1 VKALIDEKLN
11 NYMHQFIEKI
21 CNDVGP
27 RESGTEQELQAGD
40 IIEQEFKQ
48 FCNETHQEEY
58 VSSPHAFLGGIR
70 YGALI
75 VCVSIILYWMSLLID
90 LNLILLAEEY
100 SGIFLLIAIILIIFT
115 ISYFILEVMK
125 YYETYDFMFPKRTS
139 RNVIGTIE
147 PKGEIKHSII
157 FSAHHDSAFEFN
169 TFYYLKRFGQIIIN
183 VGYIAVGITLIG
195 ILIKFIFF
203 LLKIELSLLFFVF
216 GIIFIC
222 FLPIVL
228 VYVLFHSYKPV
239 LGAFDNLSGV
249 SIVLGIGKYLHEHK
263 DDDKIYPKHTKIHLI
278 SFAGEEAGLRGAKR
292 YVKAHYEE
300 LKNDKTIIVNMDGI
314 AKKNTF
320 VILDKEPG
328 IGTKHDPMIYEPI
341 YEIAKEINPK
351 AKIAS
356 LSFGATDA
364 AAFSKKNIPAASL
377 GGLDLGSELAP
388 YYHTRFD
395 TPDVIEKEALG
406 QMTELCLRYL
416 IKLDNE

>member
-1 VKALIDEKLN
+1 MLE
-11 NYMHQFIEKI
+11 FIKKI
-21 CNDVGP
+21 CKDVGP

-40 IIEQEFKQ
+40 LIEEEFKQ
-48 FCNETHQEEY
+48 FCDETHQEEY

-90 LNLILLAEEY
+90 LNVIPLHSDY
-100 SGIFLLIAIILIIFT
+100 SGLFLLISIILIIIT

-125 YYETYDFMFPKRTS
+125 YYEAFDFLFPKKKS
-139 RNVIGTIE
+139 RNIIGSIE
-147 PKGEIKHSII
+147 PKIEIKHTII

-195 ILIKFIFF
+195 ILLKYIFF
-203 LLKIELSLLFFVF
+203 LINIEFILLFFIF
-216 GIIFIC
+216 GIVFIC
-222 FLPIVL
+222 FTPIVA

-249 SIVLGIGKYLHEHK
+249 SIVLGIGKFLSDHK
-263 DDDKIYPKHTKIHLI
+263 NDEKIYPQHTRVLLI

-300 LKNDKTIIVNMDGI
+300 LKNNETILVNMDGI
-314 AKKNTF
+314 AKKDTF
-320 VILDKEPG
+320 VVLDKEPG
-328 IGTKHDPMIYEPI
+328 IGTKHDPTIYEPI
-341 YEIAKEINPK
+341 YNIAKEINPK

-377 GGLDLGSELAP
+377 GGLDLGTELAP
-388 YYHTRFD
+388 FYHTRYD

-406 QMTELCLRYL
+406 QMAELCVKYL
-416 IKLDNE
+416 KKIDNE

>member
-1 VKALIDEKLN
+1 VIELIDEKFN
-11 NYMHQFIEKI
+11 NYMHKFIEKI

-40 IIEQEFKQ
+40 IIEEEFKQ
-48 FCNETHQEEY
+48 FCDEAHQEEY

-70 YGALI
+70 YGAML

-90 LNLILLAEEY
+90 LNLIPLHYDY
-100 SGIFLLIAIILIIFT
+100 SGVFLLISIILIIFT
-115 ISYFILEVMK
+115 VSYFILEVMK
-125 YYETYDFMFPKRTS
+125 YNETYDFLFPNKTS
-139 RNVIGTIE
+139 KNVIGTIE
-147 PKGEIKHSII
+147 PKGEIKHTII

-169 TFYYLKRFGQIIIN
+169 TFYYLKRFGQLIIN
-183 VGYIAVGITLIG
+183 IGYIAVGITLIG
-195 ILIKFIFF
+195 ILLKLIFF
-203 LLKIELSLLFFVF
+203 LLRIEFPILFFVF

-222 FLPIVL
+222 FTPIVA
-228 VYVLFHSYKPV
+228 VYILFHSYKPV

-249 SIVLGIGKYLHEHK
+249 SIVLGIGKFLSEHK
-263 DDDKIYPKHTKIHLI
+263 DDEKFFPKHTRVLLI

-300 LKNDKTIIVNMDGI
+300 LMNHGTIIVNMDSI
-314 AKKNTF
+314 AKKDTL

-328 IGTKHDPMIYEPI
+328 IGTKHDPTIYGPI
-341 YEIAKEINPK
+341 YEIARELNPK

-377 GGLDLGSELAP
+377 GGLDLGEELVP

-406 QMTELCLRYL
+406 QMAELCLKYL
-416 IKLDNE
+416 MKLDNE